1 MTGLVRKATLLLAV
15 CGLMVAT
22 AASANVPD
30 PSQSTCPAFIKVVG
44 HDGVTA
50 DPAGTFSV
58 TVKDLA
64 GNVIANSSVVIDFS
78 ACTDIQFCSDQ
89 FGNSTADCPS
99 NTVRKFTDGSGVAT
113 FTVIGNALTAIPA
126 GSPLNSVKI
135 FADGVLLCS
144 INAAAFDL
152 NGSSGANGVDLS
164 LFLTDFGG
172 GLNPPR
178 ADYNGD
184 LAVSGLDLSLWLTTF
199 GGGLSGN
206 SCGTTNC
213 GP

>member
-30 PSQSTCPAFIKVVG
+30 PSQSTCPNFIKLVG
-44 HDGVTA
+44 SDGAVA

-78 ACTDIQFCSDQ
+78 ACVDMLFCSDQ
-89 FGNSTADCPS
+89 LGNSTADCPS
-99 NTVRKFTDGSGVAT
+99 MTVRKFTDGAGVAS
-113 FTVIGNALTAIPA
+113 FTIVGNALTTISA
-126 GSPLNSVKI
+126 GSPANSVKI

-152 NGSSGANGVDLS
+152 NSAAGVNGLDLS
-164 LFLTDFGG
+164 QFLGDFGG
-172 GLNPPR
+172 GENPVR
-178 ADYNGD
+178 CDYNGD
-184 LAVSGLDLSLWLTTF
+184 LAVNGLDFSQWLGVF
-199 GGGLSGN
+199 GAGLSG
-206 SCGTTNC
+206 SGCGTTSC